1 MTTLTL
7 LNHEKTTPATRT
19 LAVGYVRFTSRSRTF
34 PGGAR
39 QENREF
45 SVYGLYLTSEPA
57 AEPASA
63 PADGFLE
70 LFEGAYDG

>member
-7 LNHEKTTPATRT
+7 LNHTDNPPPART
-19 LAVGYVRFTSRSRTF
+19 LAVGYVKFSSRSRTF

-45 SVYGLYLTSEPA
+45 SVYGLYLTSEPYA
-57 AEPASA
+57 VQPESPFILEESGC
-63 PADGFLE
+63 DG
-70 LFEGAYDG
+70 